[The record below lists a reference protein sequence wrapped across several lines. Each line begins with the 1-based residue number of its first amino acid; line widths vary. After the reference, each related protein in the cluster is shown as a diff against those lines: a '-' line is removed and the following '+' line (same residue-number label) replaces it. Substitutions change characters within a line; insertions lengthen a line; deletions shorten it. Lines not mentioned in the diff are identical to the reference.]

1 MPAGSKPPAGIEE
14 TGRFTPRFDA
24 DGLIPCVTVDARNG
38 DVLMLAWMNAEALR
52 LTLESGL
59 VHYWSRSRGEIWKKG
74 ESSGA
79 TQRVVEV
86 RADCDQDALLV
97 RAEVAQRRD
106 TCHTGRD
113 TCFYRSVALGAGS
126 LERSF
131 KPRD

>member
-1 MPAGSKPPAGIEE
+1 MPAGPEPPAGIEE
-14 TGRFTPRFDA
+14 AGRFTPRFD
-24 DGLIPCVTVDARNG
+24 DNGLIPCVTVDAKTG
-38 DVLMLAWMNAEALR
+38 DVIMLAWMNAEALR

-74 ESSGA
+74 ETSGA

-86 RADCDQDALLV
+86 LADCDQDALLV
-97 RAEVAQRRD
+97 RAEIGQRRG

-113 TCFYRSVALGAGS
+113 TCFYRRVALGSGP

-131 KPRD
+131 KPHS